1 MGTEPVSV
9 DGEWEAGLSASGTTG
24 VQFAEVEVDVETG
37 VTRVLHVACVQ
48 DCGLI
53 LDELTA
59 ESQVIGGIV
68 MGVNYAL
75 FENRLLDRNTGLM
88 VNPNMEFYLL
98 AGPADIPKID
108 VKLMN
113 QPERGVIGIG
123 EPPTISTAAA
133 VANAVRNAIGVQVK
147 SLPITPDKVLTA
159 LAEREKAGGTL

>member
-1 MGTEPVSV
+1 
-9 DGEWEAGLSASGTTG
+9 
-24 VQFAEVEVDVETG
+24 
-37 VTRVLHVACVQ
+37 VQ

-75 FENRLLDRNTGLM
+75 FEDRLLDRNTGLM